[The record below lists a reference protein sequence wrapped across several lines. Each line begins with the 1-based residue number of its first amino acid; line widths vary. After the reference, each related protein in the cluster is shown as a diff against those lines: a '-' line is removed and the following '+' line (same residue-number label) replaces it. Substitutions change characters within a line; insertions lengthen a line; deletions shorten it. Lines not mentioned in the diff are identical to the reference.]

1 MDKYERASSSLFLL
15 GREID
20 IRVEE
25 ERLLT
30 PEVIASTEVDV
41 RVLDPLLGVVLLVFV
56 VSFVEVVSVETS
68 SGKTNN
74 KTSAFSRP
82 VAICTFGH
90 LTRE

>member
-1 MDKYERASSSLFLL
+1 M

-30 PEVIASTEVDV
+30 PEVITSTEVDI

-56 VSFVEVVSVETS
+56 VSFVKVVSVETS
-68 SGKTNN
+68 SGKTN
-74 KTSAFSRP
+74 KKASAFSRP
-82 VAICTFGH
+82 VEICTLGG